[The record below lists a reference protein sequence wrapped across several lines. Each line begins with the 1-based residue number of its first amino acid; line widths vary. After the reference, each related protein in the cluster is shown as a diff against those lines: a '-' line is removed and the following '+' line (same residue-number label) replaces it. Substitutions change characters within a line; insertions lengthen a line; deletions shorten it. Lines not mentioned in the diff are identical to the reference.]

1 MRIFQRGDDIT
12 IRHTFYDSTGG
23 ITSPTS
29 VQLKISFPSSG
40 WPLRGCRETTT
51 VTMTQLTS
59 DDANA
64 PLGWEGVWNSLNAFP
79 GTIYWTVRSDDLSDG
94 VADGQFQLRGNP
106 ANLTVTSTT

>member
-29 VQLKISFPSSG
+29 VRMTLSFPSSG
-40 WPLRGCRETTT
+40 WPFRGERETTY
-51 VTMTQLTS
+51 VTMTQLSS
-59 DDANA
+59 DDVNA
-64 PLGWEGVWNSLNAFP
+64 PLGWEGTWNSLPAYP

-94 VADGQFQLRGNP
+94 VADGQFELRGNR
-106 ANLTVTSTT
+106 ANLSVTSTA